1 MCINFVKS
9 QHRVER
15 NVRNIITVQSKN
27 THNMKFIKTVIVED
41 QNIFRLGLK
50 TVLEGSDKIK
60 VCGET
65 GYGKEAL
72 SIIKNTEPDVA
83 IVDIGLP
90 DISGVQVVEE
100 IRKVYSNRIKI
111 IVTTGSCEKKIVKE
125 VFKKGATSFYS
136 KNNVESK
143 IIEAVITT
151 YKGESWIDSTI
162 HTIVA
167 QAMCEPNTKDTP
179 GNMITKREFEVLK
192 LLAKGLTYEE
202 MAKKLC
208 LEISTVRSHAHR
220 IISKLDQPEKDE
232 KHRPTRGK
240 AVCEALKLG
249 ILRPEDLTEEV
260 YKEAKEIVPNYKNR
274 EFLAA

>member
-1 MCINFVKS
+1 
-9 QHRVER
+9 
-15 NVRNIITVQSKN
+15 
-27 THNMKFIKTVIVED
+27 MKLIKTVIVED

-50 TVLEGSDKIK
+50 AVLESSNKIE

-72 SIIKNTEPDVA
+72 SVIKNTDPDVV

-90 DISGVQVVEE
+90 DISGIQVVEE
-100 IRKVYSNRIKI
+100 IVQVYSNKIKTI
-111 IVTTGSCEKKIVKE
+111 ITTGSCDKKLVKE

-136 KNNVESK
+136 KNNAESK

-151 YKGESWIDSTI
+151 FKGESWIDSKI

-167 QAMCEPNTKDTP
+167 QAMWEINAKNTP
-179 GNMITKREFEVLK
+179 GSTVTKREYEVLK

-202 MAKKLC
+202 MANKLC

-220 IISKLDQPEKDE
+220 IIGKLDKPGEDK

-240 AVCEALKLG
+240 AVCEALRLG
-249 ILRPEDLTEEV
+249 ILCSEDLTEEI
-260 YKEAKEIVPNYKNR
+260 YKQTKEFTPDYNKR

>member
-1 MCINFVKS
+1 MN
-9 QHRVER
+9 
-15 NVRNIITVQSKN
+15 
-27 THNMKFIKTVIVED
+27 FIKTVIVED

-50 TVLEGSDKIK
+50 TVLESSDKIK

-72 SIIKNTEPDVA
+72 SVIKNTEPDVV

-100 IRKVYSNRIKI
+100 IRKVYLNRIKT
-111 IVTTGSCEKKIVKE
+111 IVITGSFEKKIVKE

-151 YKGESWIDSTI
+151 HKGESWIDSTI
-162 HTIVA
+162 HTIVT
-167 QAMCEPNTKDTP
+167 QAMCELDTKNTLVS
-179 GNMITKREFEVLK
+179 MITKREYEVLK

-202 MAKKLC
+202 MANKLC
-208 LEISTVRSHAHR
+208 LQISTVRSHAHR

-249 ILRPEDLTEEV
+249 ILCPEDLTESV
-260 YKEAKEIVPNYKNR
+260 YTEAKEFVANDNNR
-274 EFLAA
+274 EFFAA